1 MLGQKRGRGGER
13 RENKTR
19 KKKQHTEPHSV
30 LVRGLLLAATGT
42 QKSAAIF

>member
-1 MLGQKRGRGGER
+1 MLGQKRGRGGKE
-13 RENKTR
+13 EKTKR
-19 KKKQHTEPHSV
+19 GKKKQHTEPHSV